1 MVRKGRRKEFGKF
14 TKKIAAVGLALA
26 MTVSTAIPTYAY
38 YGFSGEFTRSERLTQ
53 TRVTSIFS
61 ENELGVVNFE
71 SLIHALIYALQCPV
85 HHQNHIGKR
94 HP

>member
-38 YGFSGEFTRSERLTQ
+38 LWIFR
-53 TRVTSIFS
+53 RV
-61 ENELGVVNFE
+61 
-71 SLIHALIYALQCPV
+71 YQ
-85 HHQNHIGKR
+85 K
-94 HP
+94 

>member
-38 YGFSGEFTRSERLTQ
+38 YGFSREFTE
-53 TRVTSIFS
+53 
-61 ENELGVVNFE
+61 VN
-71 SLIHALIYALQCPV
+71 V
-85 HHQNHIGKR
+85 
-94 HP
+94 